1 MQLPRFISGKSELYL
16 IGSLSLICAC
26 YIVTTWN
33 QFQSLSFFEFICS
46 LPSMKSFSKEK
57 ETGIEKETVVVKHYN

>member
-1 MQLPRFISGKSELYL
+1 MQLPSFISGKSELYL

-33 QFQSLSFFEFICS
+33 QFQSLSFFDVYMFFTFNENFFEGKRNGNRKGNS
-46 LPSMKSFSKEK
+46 SSK
-57 ETGIEKETVVVKHYN
+57 TL